1 MPIDFAPTEIPAG
14 WFRILEAL
22 DARGVQYVIA
32 GPAADAIVH
41 ADLAGAPGLVVAPA
55 PFRRNLE
62 RLASALQ
69 ALTPR
74 LRTATGAGSALD
86 PAQVTN
92 RPAVHWRLRVADTD
106 LDVLGSAVG
115 DGEFS
120 IRLWRTRPV
129 ELICGDA
136 SVNAEVEL
144 TAQGFVPAGH

>member
-62 RLASALQ
+62 RRASAVQ
-69 ALTPR
+69 ALTPP
-74 LRTATGAGSALD
+74 LRPAPGAGTAHA
-86 PAQVTN
+86 PAHIT
-92 RPAVHWRLRVADTD
+92 
-106 LDVLGSAVG
+106 
-115 DGEFS
+115 
-120 IRLWRTRPV
+120 
-129 ELICGDA
+129 
-136 SVNAEVEL
+136 
-144 TAQGFVPAGH
+144 